1 MYVTGNFEEAVA
13 SNGVPTSLLKRVA
26 SAGKVIVCGDFTP
39 GVGVGVGEGTGAGVG
54 EGTGAGVG
62 EGTGAG
68 VGVGVGV
75 GEGTGVGAGV
85 GVGATTFSVVES
97 PPMRND

>member
-39 GVGVGVGEGTGAGVG
+39 GVG
-54 EGTGAGVG
+54 
-62 EGTGAG
+62 AG

-75 GEGTGVGAGV
+75 GVGDGVGEVIGVGLGDGV
-85 GVGATTFSVVES
+85 GVGATFKVPHVPIELIVGRSCHGY
-97 PPMRND
+97 P

>member
-39 GVGVGVGEGTGAGVG
+39 GVG
-54 EGTGAGVG
+54 
-62 EGTGAG
+62 AG

-75 GEGTGVGAGV
+75 GDGVGEVIGVGLGDGVGV
-85 GVGATTFSVVES
+85 GVGATFKVPHVPIELMVGRSCHGY
-97 PPMRND
+97 P